1 MLIMEEILSKIE
13 ELRSLIC
20 QLIQEKEFLTDG
32 ELVSLSQELDKYLNE
47 YNKLLNIKRESEDNE
62 NRRSN
67 K

>member
-32 ELVSLSQELDKYLNE
+32 ELVSLSQELDKYLND